1 MPKQPLP
8 KHIDRKDSDALAD
21 WVVSDDFDPGD
32 EFVDAAPLR
41 RIVAAQEALDQAR
54 RQLDDDVRAAH
65 QAGMSWT
72 VIGAVL
78 GTSRQAARQRFAAPA
93 HT

>member
-21 WVVSDDFDPGD
+21 WVASDDFDPGD

-78 GTSRQAARQRFAAPA
+78 GTSRQAARQRFATPA

>member
-8 KHIDRKDSDALAD
+8 KHIDPNDSDALAD
-21 WVVSDDFDPGD
+21 WVASDAFDPGD
-32 EFVDAAPLR
+32 EFLDAAPLR
-41 RIVAAQEALDQAR
+41 RIVAAEEALGQAR
-54 RQLDDDVRAAH
+54 GQLDDAVRAAH
-65 QAGMSWT
+65 EAGMSWT

-78 GTSRQAARQRFAAPA
+78 GISRQAARQRFATPA